1 MLLGLG
7 AAAVQLHAQY
17 ETSRARPEILAGIT
31 ILGQDVGGQPPEV
44 ARGMV
49 AAAAVRA
56 VQRPVTLVAQEAE
69 TTATAAALGATPRLD
84 GAIAQASA
92 AGRSGDLVLDL
103 RTRFAAWRGEIDLE
117 IGYALDEARALEQLQ
132 RIAPIV
138 ERPSLPTRLDLEAR
152 KVLPASAGAALL
164 AYDSMSAVAIGVAR
178 GSDRIELVVE
188 AKPPVEDPLAEVAAT
203 LDLSAVVGTFETP
216 YQTDPTQNDRNHN
229 LKVGA
234 AALDGT
240 VVMPGETFSFN
251 ATVGER
257 SAEAGYRYGTGIT
270 AGELVDVLGGG
281 ICQISSTIFGAGFF
295 AGLEIVEGR
304 PHSRPSSYVDMGLD
318 STVVWPDL
326 DLKMRNPYDFPIVV
340 HMTVSQGKVRA
351 QILGARRPYRVAF
364 ERTLREVLP
373 FRTVWRDDA
382 NLRAGSEDILQ
393 HGRRGFTLARERKFY
408 EGDEVVRTESWDLHY
423 PPTTEIVR
431 RGTSPN
437 GATAQPSPPPP
448 LRDPA
453 PHLRIMQ

>member
-1 MLLGLG
+1 SSPSAMRLAQLTRGIEGGLMLLGLG

-84 GAIAQASA
+84 GAIAQARA

-251 ATVGER
+251 ATVG
-257 SAEAGYRYGTGIT
+257 
-270 AGELVDVLGGG
+270 
-281 ICQISSTIFGAGFF
+281 
-295 AGLEIVEGR
+295 
-304 PHSRPSSYVDMGLD
+304 
-318 STVVWPDL
+318 
-326 DLKMRNPYDFPIVV
+326 
-340 HMTVSQGKVRA
+340 
-351 QILGARRPYRVAF
+351 
-364 ERTLREVLP
+364 
-373 FRTVWRDDA
+373 
-382 NLRAGSEDILQ
+382 
-393 HGRRGFTLARERKFY
+393 
-408 EGDEVVRTESWDLHY
+408 
-423 PPTTEIVR
+423 
-431 RGTSPN
+431 
-437 GATAQPSPPPP
+437 
-448 LRDPA
+448 
-453 PHLRIMQ
+453 